1 MAPYTCECDQ
11 LSMYGMHTHIHR
23 SAMVEII
30 KRLHDFVNRIRV
42 LPLVA
47 RAHAIAL
54 SKRLPTLRDTLWPF
68 WELSIS
74 IFTMSMF

>member
-1 MAPYTCECDQ
+1 
-11 LSMYGMHTHIHR
+11 
-23 SAMVEII
+23 MVEII
-30 KRLHDFVNRIRV
+30 KRLHDFGNRIRV